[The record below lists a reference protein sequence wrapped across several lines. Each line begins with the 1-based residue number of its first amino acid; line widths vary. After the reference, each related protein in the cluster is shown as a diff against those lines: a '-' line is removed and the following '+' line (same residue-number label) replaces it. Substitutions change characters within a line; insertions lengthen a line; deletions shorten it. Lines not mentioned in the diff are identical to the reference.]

1 VHLADLLVT
10 IAARVNMPPDTT
22 ETTPRRKQVLVVEDQ
37 ADLRKLI
44 SLTLGTQGYTL
55 AEAATAAQAS
65 ALLDAESPD
74 VVLLDVMLPGDM
86 SGLDLCRRIKDDP
99 RLCHTQVIV
108 MTAADQAEQRQR
120 ALQAGADHY
129 VAKPFSPRV
138 LRELVASLL
147 ARPVADRDE
156 HG

>member
-1 VHLADLLVT
+1 
-10 IAARVNMPPDTT
+10 MPPDTT